1 MKLYT
6 TGQGHWAGTQADAR
20 KVKREQG
27 LPCDSYEVPVS
38 KQELLTFLNTNKVTT
53 GKWENTSLPNSEMSK
68 RTIVD
73 HAPPSTEQFIGKT
86 TMLVGGSMSQK
97 IHTYFYAENIRGITT
112 DNDYD

>member
-53 GKWENTSLPNSEMSK
+53 AQRDTPRIANRVVSK
-68 RTIVD
+68 RTMVD
-73 HAPPSTEQFIGKT
+73 DGSCPPLKEVRKQDP
-86 TMLVGGSMSQK
+86 TMTQSEYPPYK
-97 IHTYFYAENIRGITT
+97 RGWLQVK
-112 DNDYD
+112 NKSKRG